1 MHLLCRIFLV
11 AVVLVFACSPL
22 IAATGQENQA
32 VAKVVKV
39 GNLTITQYDI
49 DLRAQ
54 KIMPMQVSFHG
65 GLDNEK
71 IAEIKQSALDELIE
85 RAYKVQ
91 YAIDDEVSI
100 DATVFETEW
109 QKKLSDNKRLADN
122 VNTPQASK
130 IKADLYLNLLALKS
144 ESVAVDEQI
153 TITDEDVVAYYA
165 ENKKR
170 YFRPKQFTAS
180 HVFVKVDPSDNVE
193 ERKVKRAR
201 ADALLKRALDGE
213 DFYNLAYYESD
224 DRSKYVGGSLG
235 SFHAGQTVSEFDAA
249 IQKMKAD
256 EIVGPVKTMYG
267 FHIIKLDKVDEER
280 QLEVDEVSAKIRTS
294 LVEAEQEQIYT
305 QWMSKL
311 KEKYPLEHFVQ

>member
-1 MHLLCRIFLV
+1 MHFLRRILFV
-11 AVVLVFACSPL
+11 AVALLFVYSPL
-22 IAATGQENQA
+22 VAATGQDSQA
-32 VAKVVKV
+32 VVKVVKV
-39 GNLTITQYDI
+39 GNLVINQEDI
-49 DLRAQ
+49 NLRAQ
-54 KIMPMQVSFHG
+54 KILPMQVSFHG

-71 IAEIKQSALDELIE
+71 IAEIKQEALDELIE

-100 DATVFETEW
+100 DATVFEAEW
-109 QKKLSDNKRLADN
+109 QKKLSENKRLADN
-122 VNTPQASK
+122 VHTPQANK
-130 IKADLYLNLLALKS
+130 IKADLYLNLLALKA

-153 TITDEDVVAYYA
+153 TVTDEDVVTYYT

-180 HVFVKVDPSDNVE
+180 HVFVKLDPSDNTE
-193 ERKVKRAR
+193 ERKVKRTR

-235 SFHAGQTVSEFDAA
+235 TFHAGQTVPEFDAA
-249 IQKMKAD
+249 IQKMKAG
-256 EIVGPVKTMYG
+256 EIVGPVQTMYG

-280 QLEVDEVSAKIRTS
+280 QLEFDEVTAKIRAS
-294 LVEAEQEQIYT
+294 LVGAEREEIYA

-311 KEKYPLEHFVQ
+311 KEKYPLEHFIK